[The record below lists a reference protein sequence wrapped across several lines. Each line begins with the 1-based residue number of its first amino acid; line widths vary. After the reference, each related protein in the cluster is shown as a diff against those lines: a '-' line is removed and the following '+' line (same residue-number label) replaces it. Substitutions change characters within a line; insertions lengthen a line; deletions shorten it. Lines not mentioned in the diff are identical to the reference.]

1 MTAPNPKLAQRG
13 IEDEAFM
20 SVADLKNYLAEI
32 EMAKA
37 SKDFSSLDRAAA
49 AKKEYLKKLST
60 PIEIGPERIR
70 ALLGRVKAEAERG
83 NTEIMIGRFPVE
95 LCSDHGRA
103 INNSEKDWPSTL
115 TGVPRQAFEV
125 WQSQLQPLGYH
136 LKAMIVEWPNN
147 LPGEVGLFITW

>member
-1 MTAPNPKLAQRG
+1 MNAPNPNLAQRG

-20 SVADLKNYLAEI
+20 SVADLKKYLADI
-32 EMAKA
+32 EMARA
-37 SKDFSSLDRAAA
+37 SKDFSAHDRAAE

-60 PIEIGPERIR
+60 PIEIGPERLR
-70 ALLGRVKAEAERG
+70 AFLGRVKAAAERG
-83 NTEIMIGRFPVE
+83 NSEMMIGRFPVE
-95 LCSDHGRA
+95 LCTDDGRA
-103 INNSEKDWPSTL
+103 INNSEKDWPNTL
-115 TGVPRQAFEV
+115 TGVPRQVFEV

>member
-1 MTAPNPKLAQRG
+1 MNAPNPALAQRG

-20 SVADLKNYLAEI
+20 SVADLKKYLTDV
-32 EMAKA
+32 EMARA
-37 SKDFSSLDRAAA
+37 SKDLGSLDRAEQ
-49 AKKEYLKKLST
+49 AKKEFLKKLQT

-70 ALLGRVKAEAERG
+70 ALLARVKAAAERG
-83 NTEIMIGRFPVE
+83 NSELMIGRFPVE
-95 LCSDHGRA
+95 LCTDHGRA
-103 INNSEKDWPSTL
+103 INNSEQDWPATL

-125 WQSQLQPLGYH
+125 WQTQLQPLGYH